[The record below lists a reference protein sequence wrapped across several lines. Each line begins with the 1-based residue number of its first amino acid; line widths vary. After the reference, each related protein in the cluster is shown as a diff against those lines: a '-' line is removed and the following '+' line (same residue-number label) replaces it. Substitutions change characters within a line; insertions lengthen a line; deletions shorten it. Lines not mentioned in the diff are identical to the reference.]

1 MSNYFTFFPTIEHDL
16 KDTSQK
22 TELTN
27 ILRRFRVKPKTK
39 SIASV
44 YYDYTV
50 QEGDRPDTIAD
61 KYYGSSKLSW
71 IVLHYNDIID
81 PYYDLPLFGRDFA
94 NYITE
99 KYGSITT
106 AMSTTKFYY
115 KILEEAKVL
124 IDGTR
129 VPRREIVVD
138 LKTYNTLSATSRRS
152 ETVYEYEERLNE
164 DKKNIKILNRT
175 HLNQLVKEVKSVL
188 A

>member
-1 MSNYFTFFPTIEHDL
+1 
-16 KDTSQK
+16 
-22 TELTN
+22 
-27 ILRRFRVKPKTK
+27 
-39 SIASV
+39 
-44 YYDYTV
+44 
-50 QEGDRPDTIAD
+50 
-61 KYYGSSKLSW
+61 
-71 IVLHYNDIID
+71 
-81 PYYDLPLFGRDFA
+81 
-94 NYITE
+94 
-99 KYGSITT
+99 
-106 AMSTTKFYY
+106 MSTTKFYY
-115 KILEEAKVL
+115 KILEEEKVL